1 MKKINGHGA
10 DQGTA
15 DGADPTQKPGDDDG
29 TPAFPNFERM
39 RKSIRDAPQV
49 VPTAPGSDII
59 GPFRRIPA
67 EDSVHPPM
75 TAARR
80 PPAIPT
86 EEALNDSGSNKPA
99 APRPYTAR

>member
-1 MKKINGHGA
+1 MKKINGHSA
-10 DQGTA
+10 DQSPV
-15 DGADPTQKPGDDDG
+15 DGSDPTQQPDGDG
-29 TPAFPNFERM
+29 KTAFPNFERM
-39 RKSIRDAPQV
+39 RKSVPDAPRN
-49 VPTAPGSDII
+49 DIV